1 VLVDA
6 VDDPNDLQDAETTE
20 GDQGHALVALFAP
33 DGKGLRYEKGRIADK
48 GKTKDEGDE
57 FSHGMYRGRGR
68 FCLIHLLIFGPGKG
82 GWQRAQRAK
91 HLRWKYARVPMRMA
105 VWIIFS
111 VAFWSTSC
119 GGPWQTQAASA
130 PQTGEQ
136 QAAEPAT
143 KPAPP
148 TPIAVKKAELGDDNQ
163 WDPEWDK
170 IVEKALPPDLLSPR
184 REHEIKSLCPGF
196 KRMSETDRRA
206 FWAYFFQALAGAEA
220 GLKPT
225 ADVRHTDPEVAVID
239 PVTHRVARQEG
250 LLQLAYV
257 DSQRYGC
264 DFDWDKDKQL
274 PEHDPGKT
282 ILQPKNNLKCG
293 IKILDNQLM
302 VQHKPVLS
310 TSSYWVT
317 LRPGTTSF
325 SVFTKQLANLP
336 AACGTSPFR
345 RQNPAAAAPASDAK
359 SPPQDQ
365 GTAATA
371 TGGH

>member
-148 TPIAVKKAELGDDNQ
+148 TPIAVKKAELGDDKVAKLVDHDHNADEDDKGDNRNQ
-163 WDPEWDK
+163 K
-170 IVEKALPPDLLSPR
+170 FV
-184 REHEIKSLCPGF
+184 
-196 KRMSETDRRA
+196 
-206 FWAYFFQALAGAEA
+206 
-220 GLKPT
+220 
-225 ADVRHTDPEVAVID
+225 
-239 PVTHRVARQEG
+239 HRCTV
-250 LLQLAYV
+250 LT
-257 DSQRYGC
+257 SI
-264 DFDWDKDKQL
+264 KQL
-274 PEHDPGKT
+274 SVIGGLCVP
-282 ILQPKNNLKCG
+282 L
-293 IKILDNQLM
+293 
-302 VQHKPVLS
+302 
-310 TSSYWVT
+310 YW
-317 LRPGTTSF
+317 F
-325 SVFTKQLANLP
+325 EN
-336 AACGTSPFR
+336 
-345 RQNPAAAAPASDAK
+345 
-359 SPPQDQ
+359 
-365 GTAATA
+365 
-371 TGGH
+371 